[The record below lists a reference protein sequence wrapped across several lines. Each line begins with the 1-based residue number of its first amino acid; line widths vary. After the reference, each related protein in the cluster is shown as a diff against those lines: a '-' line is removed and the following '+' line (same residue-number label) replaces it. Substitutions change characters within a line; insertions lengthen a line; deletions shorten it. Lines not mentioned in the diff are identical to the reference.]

1 MAAAHGLAR
10 RVGEGRF
17 PLLGMVHL
25 QPLPGSPRWGG
36 SMSTVLEAAR
46 RDARALRDAGF
57 DGVIVE
63 NFGDVPFA
71 PGCLSPETVAA
82 LTVCAA
88 EVADELAG
96 SGMLL
101 GVNALR
107 NDAAAALGIA
117 VAVGGDLI
125 RVNVHAGAMWT
136 DQGLIAGRAHDT
148 LRRRRLLGA
157 EVAILADVLVK
168 HAEPPAPVD
177 AAGAARELVG
187 RALADG
193 LVVTGHAT
201 GAAVDLARLEA
212 VAAAVPGTPVLAGS
226 GVTSESLSSLVGCA
240 GGAIVGTWL
249 KVDGRVSAPV
259 DPERARALVAAR
271 DRAFG

>member
-1 MAAAHGLAR
+1 MAPGRGLTR
-10 RVGEGRF
+10 WVGEGRF
-17 PLLGMVHL
+17 ALLGMVHL
-25 QPLPGSPRWGG
+25 EPLPGSPRWGG
-36 SMSTVLEAAR
+36 TMTAVVEAAR
-46 RDARALRDAGF
+46 RDARILRDAGF
-57 DGVIVE
+57 AGVIVE
-63 NFGDVPFA
+63 NFGDAPFE
-71 PGCLSPETVAA
+71 PGALPPDTVAA
-82 LTVCAA
+82 LTVCAGAVA
-88 EVADELAG
+88 EELAG
-96 SGMLL
+96 AGMLL

-117 VAVGGDLI
+117 VAVGADLI

-136 DQGLIAGRAHDT
+136 DQGLITGRAHDT

-177 AAGAARELVG
+177 PAAAARELVG

-193 LVVTGHAT
+193 LVVTGRAT
-201 GAAVDLARLEA
+201 GSAVDFARLEA
-212 VAAAVPGTPVLAGS
+212 VAAAVPGTPVLVGS
-226 GVTSESLSSLVGCA
+226 GVNAESLTQLVGCA

-249 KVDGRVSAPV
+249 KVGGDVTAPV

-271 DRAFG
+271 DQLRG